1 MVHKSPGAKTEGV
14 AAAAQLVVCALLPP
28 AHPHGTLLRHSPVR
42 CLIHTHAVCFLQGV
56 LTHSDSPPCKIRHT
70 YTGCV
75 LQGGVCVIIDTPP
88 CKIRHTYT
96 GCFLQGVWTHSDSP
110 GACGVTVHHLHLVLK
125 ANPVIDVLKQ
135 LLQATDRIQPS
146 ARCELD

>member
-1 MVHKSPGAKTEGV
+1 MKIFNCVHKSPGAKTEGV
-14 AAAAQLVVCALLPP
+14 ATAAQLVVCALLPP

-56 LTHSDSPPCKIRHT
+56 L
-70 YTGCV
+70 
-75 LQGGVCVIIDTPP
+75 
-88 CKIRHTYT
+88 
-96 GCFLQGVWTHSDSP
+96 THSDSP